1 MRFFA
6 LHSLDLLT
14 INQEDENMT
23 TFKTLIKT
31 TLTPI
36 ALCLSLAI
44 AVPAIAHKS
53 HHQRHDGMRQI
64 LSELSLTDTQKQDIK
79 QILKQSREDRNLFKT
94 DNKSLK
100 TELRS
105 IIQSSEW
112 DQTAVESALTQ
123 RQALTQEKTLQRANN
138 KNQVWNLLTETQQVE
153 FIAQLETRK
162 AKREEMGPRD
172 KRKDKGNRLE
182 RLGLSTEQL
191 AAVETIKSEAK
202 ASRAAIKTS
211 IKVYKEAEQALIHSS
226 GFNPQTWQTLNAQY
240 QADFLSMGVLEAKT
254 KYDIWNLLT
263 PEQKIVAA
271 QKFKGKKGKH
281 GKKSKKHQQQD
292 SVQIT
297 KR

>member
-1 MRFFA
+1 LRFFA

-123 RQALTQEKTLQRANN
+123 RQALTQQKALQRANN

-172 KRKDKGNRLE
+172 KRKGKGNRLE

-202 ASRAAIKTS
+202 ASRVAIKTG
-211 IKVYKEAEQALIHSS
+211 IKTYKEAEQALIHSS
-226 GFNPQTWQTLNAQY
+226 GFNTQTWQTLNAQY

-271 QKFKGKKGKH
+271 EKFKGKKGKH

-292 SVQIT
+292 SV
-297 KR
+297 